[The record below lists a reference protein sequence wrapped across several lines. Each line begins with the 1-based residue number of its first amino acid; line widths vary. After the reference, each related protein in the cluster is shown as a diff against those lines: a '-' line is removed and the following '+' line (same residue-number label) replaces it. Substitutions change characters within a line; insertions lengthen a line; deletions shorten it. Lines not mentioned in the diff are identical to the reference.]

1 MSSSFFKGIRLL
13 STGVLQ
19 VYEIS
24 SWEIFYSYLGE
35 FFNVVTFLF
44 SGDWTLNVF
53 FRLVSFDNFSIYS
66 WEFLKW
72 SKFNLFINILSL
84 LNFIFSYSRE
94 LLSNDRGNILFYWF
108 FTIIF

>member
-19 VYEIS
+19 VYDIS

-44 SGDWTLNVF
+44 YGDWTLNVF
-53 FRLVSFDNFSIYS
+53 FWLVFDICDICNVS
-66 WEFLKW
+66 EW

-94 LLSNDRGNILFYWF
+94 LLSNDRGKILFYWF
-108 FTIIF
+108 FTLIF